1 MKIERLTQLCLLSFG
16 LIMMAG
22 CSSNSSLLPEATTR
36 PSLTTS
42 IDDYKYLIGPGDNVD
57 IFVWRNPE
65 VSGSFTVRP
74 DGMITTSLVED
85 LQVSGKT
92 PTALARDVEKELSKY
107 IRDPIVTV
115 SVGRYSGPYS
125 EQVRVIGEA
134 TLPQAISYKEDMSL
148 LDLMVAVGGITEFA
162 NGDGSKL
169 IRVVDG
175 IQKEYTVH
183 IDRLI
188 KEGDISA
195 NVDILPGDI
204 LIIPEAWF

>member
-1 MKIERLTQLCLLSFG
+1 MKIERLTQLFLLSFG
-16 LIMMAG
+16 LIVMAG
-22 CSSNSSLLPEATTR
+22 CSTNSSLLPGATTR

-42 IDDYKYLIGPGDNVD
+42 IDDYKYLIGPGDNVN

-115 SVGRYSGPYS
+115 SVGRFSGPYS

-134 TLPQAISYKEDMSL
+134 ASPQAISYQEDMSL
-148 LDLMVAVGGITEFA
+148 LDLMVAVGGMTEFA

-169 IRVVDG
+169 IRVVNG
-175 IQKEYTVH
+175 EQKEYTVH

>member
-1 MKIERLTQLCLLSFG
+1 MKLERLIRTCLLSFG

-22 CSSNSSLLPEATTR
+22 CSSSSSLLPEATTR

-42 IDDYKYLIGPGDNVD
+42 IDNYKYLIGPGDNVN

-85 LQVSGKT
+85 IQVSGKT
-92 PTALARDVEKELSKY
+92 PTALARDVESELSKY

-115 SVGRYSGPYS
+115 TVGRYSGPYS

-134 TLPQAISYKEDMSL
+134 ASPQAISYKEDMSL

-162 NGDGSKL
+162 DGDGSKL
-169 IRVVDG
+169 IRVEKGV
-175 IQKEYTVH
+175 QKEYTVH

-188 KEGDISA
+188 KDGDISA

>member
-1 MKIERLTQLCLLSFG
+1 MKIERWSQLFLLSFG
-16 LIMMAG
+16 LIVMAG
-22 CSSNSSLLPEATTR
+22 CSSNSTLPEATTR

-42 IDDYKYLIGPGDNVD
+42 IDNYKYLIGPGDDVN

-92 PTALARDVEKELSKY
+92 PTALAREVEKELSKY
-107 IRDPIVTV
+107 LRDPIVTV
-115 SVGRYSGPYS
+115 SVGRFSGPYS

-134 TLPQAISYKEDMSL
+134 TSPQAISYQEDMTL

-169 IRVVDG
+169 IRVENG
-175 IQKEYTVH
+175 IQKEYILN

>member
-1 MKIERLTQLCLLSFG
+1 MKIERLTQLFLLSFG
-16 LIMMAG
+16 LILLAG
-22 CSSNSSLLPEATTR
+22 CSSSSGLPEATTR

-42 IDDYKYLIGPGDNVD
+42 IDDYKYLIGPGDNVN

-65 VSGSFTVRP
+65 VSGSFAVRP

-115 SVGRYSGPYS
+115 SVSRYSGPYS

-134 TLPQAISYKEDMSL
+134 ASPQAISYQEDMSL

-162 NGDGSKL
+162 DGDGSKL
-169 IRVVDG
+169 IRVVNG
-175 IQKEYTVH
+175 VQQEYTVH

>member
-1 MKIERLTQLCLLSFG
+1 MKIERWSQLFLLSFG
-16 LIMMAG
+16 LIVMAG
-22 CSSNSSLLPEATTR
+22 CSSNSTLPEATTR

-42 IDDYKYLIGPGDNVD
+42 IDNYKYLIGPGDNVN

-92 PTALARDVEKELSKY
+92 PTALAREVEKELSKY
-107 IRDPIVTV
+107 LRDPIVTV
-115 SVGRYSGPYS
+115 SVGRFSGPYS

-134 TLPQAISYKEDMSL
+134 TSPQAISYQEDMTL

-169 IRVVDG
+169 IRVENG
-175 IQKEYTVH
+175 IQKEYILN

>member
-1 MKIERLTQLCLLSFG
+1 MKIVRWTQLFLLSFG
-16 LIMMAG
+16 LIVMAG
-22 CSSNSSLLPEATTR
+22 CSTNSSLLPGATTR

-42 IDDYKYLIGPGDNVD
+42 IDDYKYLIGPGDNVN

-115 SVGRYSGPYS
+115 SVGRFSGPYS

-134 TLPQAISYKEDMSL
+134 ASPQAISYQEDMSL

-169 IRVVDG
+169 IRVVNG
-175 IQKEYTVH
+175 EQKEYTVH

>member
-1 MKIERLTQLCLLSFG
+1 MKIERWTQLFLLSFG
-16 LIMMAG
+16 LIVMAG
-22 CSSNSSLLPEATTR
+22 CSTKSALPEATTR

-42 IDDYKYLIGPGDNVD
+42 IDNYKYLIGPGDNVN

-92 PTALARDVEKELSKY
+92 PTALAREVEKELSKY

-115 SVGRYSGPYS
+115 SVGRFSGPYS

-134 TLPQAISYKEDMSL
+134 TSPQAISYQEDMTL

-169 IRVVDG
+169 IRVENG
-175 IQKEYTVH
+175 IQKEYILN

>member
-1 MKIERLTQLCLLSFG
+1 MKLERLIRTCLLSFG

-22 CSSNSSLLPEATTR
+22 CSSSSSLLPEATTR

-42 IDDYKYLIGPGDNVD
+42 IDNYKYLIGPGDNVN

-85 LQVSGKT
+85 IQVSGKT
-92 PTALARDVEKELSKY
+92 PTALARDVESELSKY

-115 SVGRYSGPYS
+115 TVGRYSGPYS

-134 TLPQAISYKEDMSL
+134 ASPQAISYKEDMSL

-162 NGDGSKL
+162 DGDGSKL
-169 IRVVDG
+169 IRVEKGV
-175 IQKEYTVH
+175 QKEYTVH

>member
-1 MKIERLTQLCLLSFG
+1 MKIERLNWLLLLTFG
-16 LIMMAG
+16 LLFISG
-22 CSSNSSLLPEATTR
+22 CTKSTLPQATTR
-36 PSLTTS
+36 ASLTTS
-42 IDDYKYLIGPGDNVD
+42 IDDYKYLIGPGDNVN

-65 VSGSFTVRP
+65 VSGSFIVRP

-92 PTALARDVEKELSKY
+92 PTGLAREIEKELSKY

-115 SVGRYSGPYS
+115 SVASFSGPFS

-134 TLPQAISYKEDMSL
+134 TSPQAISYQEDMSL
-148 LDLMVAVGGITEFA
+148 LDLMVAVGGITDFA
-162 NGDGSKL
+162 DGDNAKL
-169 IRVVDG
+169 IRVVNG
-175 IQKEYTVH
+175 VQKEYTVQ
-183 IDRLI
+183 IDKLI

>member
-1 MKIERLTQLCLLSFG
+1 MKIERLTQILLLSFG
-16 LIMMAG
+16 LILMAG
-22 CSSNSSLLPEATTR
+22 CTSSSVLPEATTR

-42 IDDYKYLIGPGDNVD
+42 IDDYKYLIGPGDNVN

-85 LQVSGKT
+85 LPVSGKT

-115 SVGRYSGPYS
+115 SVGRYSSPYS

-134 TLPQAISYKEDMSL
+134 TSPQAISYQEDMSL

-169 IRVVDG
+169 IRVVNG
-175 IQKEYTVH
+175 VQQEYTVH

>member
-1 MKIERLTQLCLLSFG
+1 MKIERLTQLFLFSFG
-16 LIMMAG
+16 LIVMAG
-22 CSSNSSLLPEATTR
+22 CSTNSSLLPGATTR

-42 IDDYKYLIGPGDNVD
+42 IDDYKYLIGPGDNVN

-85 LQVSGKT
+85 IQVSGKT

-115 SVGRYSGPYS
+115 SVGRFSGPYS

-134 TLPQAISYKEDMSL
+134 ASPQAISYQEDMSL

-169 IRVVDG
+169 IRVVNG
-175 IQKEYTVH
+175 EQKEYTVH

>member
-1 MKIERLTQLCLLSFG
+1 MKIERLTQLLLLSFG
-16 LIMMAG
+16 LIVMAS
-22 CSSNSSLLPEATTR
+22 CSTSSVLPEATTR

-42 IDDYKYLIGPGDNVD
+42 IDDYKYLIGPGDSVN

-65 VSGSFTVRP
+65 VSGTFVVRP

-107 IRDPIVTV
+107 IRDPIVTI
-115 SVGRYSGPYS
+115 SVGRFSGPYS

-134 TLPQAISYKEDMSL
+134 ASPQAISYQEDMSL

-169 IRVVDG
+169 IRVVNG
-175 IQKEYTVH
+175 KQQEYTVH

>member
-1 MKIERLTQLCLLSFG
+1 MKIERWSQLFLLSFG
-16 LIMMAG
+16 LIVMAG
-22 CSSNSSLLPEATTR
+22 CSSNSTLPEATTR

-42 IDDYKYLIGPGDNVD
+42 IDNYKYLIGPGDNVN

-92 PTALARDVEKELSKY
+92 PTALAREVEKELSKY

-115 SVGRYSGPYS
+115 SVGRFSGPYS

-134 TLPQAISYKEDMSL
+134 TSPQAISYQEDMTL

-169 IRVVDG
+169 IRVENG
-175 IQKEYTVH
+175 IQKEYILN